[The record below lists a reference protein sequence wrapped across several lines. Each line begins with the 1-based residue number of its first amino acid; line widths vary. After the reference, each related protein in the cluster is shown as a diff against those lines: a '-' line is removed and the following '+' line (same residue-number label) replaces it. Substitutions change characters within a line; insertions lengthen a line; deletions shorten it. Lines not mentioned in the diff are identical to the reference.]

1 MKLSKLLS
9 DVLDGQKLVD
19 NAPDKKKE
27 EIEPA
32 QEKELEQQKP
42 ALPEAKPKPKPK
54 PKLKPTKSK
63 VKKIAPVVESAPV
76 PPSPTTPEAK
86 QKHDEEIAAKI
97 KAQIKKPTKPVELP
111 AKTMSVPDFAKIRE
125 LAKQAK
131 KPIPPVAQEA
141 VLEEAPTKTDASK
154 T

>member
-32 QEKELEQQKP
+32 QEKELEQQTP
-42 ALPEAKPKPKPK
+42 APEVLPEA
-54 PKLKPTKSK
+54 KPTKSK